1 MIAERGQ
8 PRLDEMPLDHLL
20 EIWVNIVIWSGIQPA
35 FEEMVHADLTFPES
49 IVLRMLQRAPLSVA
63 DVAEGISITQ
73 SAASRVVDRLVR
85 DGFVE
90 RQENPSD
97 RRQKLLTLST
107 AGQVLLDQIEAKVT
121 RAAQPMVD
129 TLTVAERKQF
139 GALLVKMIASQGP
152 CPIPGS
158 GPH

>member
-1 MIAERGQ
+1 
-8 PRLDEMPLDHLL
+8 
-20 EIWVNIVIWSGIQPA
+20 
-35 FEEMVHADLTFPES
+35 
-49 IVLRMLQRAPLSVA
+49 VLRMLQRAPLSVA
-63 DVAEGISITQ
+63 DVAECISITQ

-97 RRQKLLTLST
+97 RRQKLLTLSP

-129 TLTVAERKQF
+129 TLTAAERKQF
-139 GALLVKMIASQGP
+139 GALLVKMIASLGP
-152 CPIPGS
+152 CPIP
-158 GPH
+158 PHALRPVASTSV

>member
-1 MIAERGQ
+1 MRCRSITC
-8 PRLDEMPLDHLL
+8 L
-20 EIWVNIVIWSGIQPA
+20 EIWVNIVIWSGMQPA

-73 SAASRVVDRLVR
+73 SAASRVVDRLVH

-97 RRQKLLTLST
+97 GGRSADAV
-107 AGQVLLDQIEAKVT
+107 AG
-121 RAAQPMVD
+121 
-129 TLTVAERKQF
+129 
-139 GALLVKMIASQGP
+139 
-152 CPIPGS
+152 GS
-158 GPH
+158 GSVGSDRGKGNARGAAHGG